1 MDVTGKLTI
10 KEEVNVISDNFQKRE
25 FVIEKTE
32 IVGQKEYT
40 DYIKFELTQDKV
52 NLIDS
57 INPGDEITV
66 HFNLRGRKWEK
77 DGKVSYFT
85 NLQAWKIESN
95 NVSND
100 TPHPSVEDEP
110 DEPPF

>member
-1 MDVTGKLTI
+1 MDITGKLTI

-32 IVGQKEYT
+32 IVGQKEYA

-85 NLQAWKIESN
+85 NLQAWKI
-95 NVSND
+95 
-100 TPHPSVEDEP
+100 
-110 DEPPF
+110 